1 MNDRTWRVKC
11 SSPSIVFCAKG
22 GFGEREE
29 GRMEKT
35 IYLFLADGFEEVE
48 ALAVVDLLRRSG
60 LGCTMVSISGN
71 REVEGSHKIMVR
83 ADLLLSEIDFA
94 AADMLILPGGMPGTT
109 SLGACTVLT
118 GQLRAFHKEGKLLA
132 AICAAP
138 SVLGEQGILEG
149 KKAACYPG
157 FEEKLAG
164 AEIVFDE
171 VAVDGNVITSRG
183 MGTAIPFGLA
193 IVEKLLGKEAAEK
206 LGKSVVYRQ

>member
-1 MNDRTWRVKC
+1 
-11 SSPSIVFCAKG
+11 
-22 GFGEREE
+22 
-29 GRMEKT
+29 MEKT

-71 REVEGSHKIMVR
+71 REVAGSHKIMVR

-94 AADMLILPGGMPGTT
+94 AADMLILPGGMPGTAN
-109 SLGACTVLT
+109 LGACAVLT
-118 GQLRAFHKEGKLLA
+118 EQLRAFHKEGKLLA

-138 SVLGEQGILEG
+138 GVLGEQGILEG
-149 KKAACYPG
+149 KTAACYPG

-164 AEIVFDE
+164 AKVVFDE

-193 IVEKLLGKEAAEK
+193 IVEKLLGKEAAEN
-206 LGKSVVYRQ
+206 LGKAVVYRQ